1 MENGG
6 LWEYYFSLSVGL
18 YEAERENNSSEGGQP
33 GPGGSAWS
41 WSLHTTPS
49 RRAPGPWS
57 CQGSKSQT
65 WLGFYFPALGL
76 DLLPGSLPVA
86 SLLRSVPL
94 VPVLAS
100 LRSLDWHPALELV
113 LPLVIKDNEP
123 LQSIQPQLSRKGTRH
138 VSRSSQRHYCNRKH
152 LALTL

>member
-1 MENGG
+1 MRSICEVICWWGFIMLRGKIIHPRVVSLVLGG
-6 LWEYYFSLSVGL
+6 GG
-18 YEAERENNSSEGGQP
+18 AGQP
-33 GPGGSAWS
+33 GPGLSTPH
-41 WSLHTTPS
+41 LHDKHQV
-49 RRAPGPWS
+49 PGLVKGLSPRLVVDS
-57 CQGSKSQT
+57 T
-65 WLGFYFPALGL
+65 FLLLGL

-100 LRSLDWHPALELV
+100 LRNLDWHLALELV